1 MRCRNLADVGRRRF
15 LMGSAAATAGA
26 VALAGGQARAQTA
39 AARVEYPSNRL
50 ANISDLTENKPFDV
64 AYPDEDAP
72 GVLLKLGRAVEG
84 GAGPDGDIVGFT
96 TICPHKGFPLF
107 YSAGDRS
114 FNCPGHY
121 SRFDPEAG
129 GQQILGPGDAKPA
142 AVRAPHRR
150 RRRHLCRGG
159 RRAPLRPP
167 VERALREG
175 IMAFKRNIDRLPII
189 PADATVHNV
198 ICQFCIVGCGYH
210 AYSWPVNKQGGTAP
224 DQNIFGVDLSQQQPA
239 ETAAWYAPSMYNIV
253 KQDGRDVHLVVKPDP
268 DCEVNSGLASVRGAR
283 MAEMS
288 FSEARSTQPQRLTDP
303 MVWRQGM
310 KVPTSW
316 EDALDLVAR
325 VTVAVIQ
332 EQGED
337 GLFVSAFDHGGA
349 GGGYENTWGTG
360 KLYFEAM
367 KIKNIRIHNRPAYN
381 SEVHA
386 TRDMGVGE
394 LNNCYDDAELADTI
408 MAVGTNALETQTNYF
423 LNHWIPNLSGQSAGK
438 KQEQLPD
445 EPHAAARIVIVDPRR
460 TVTIN
465 ACEVA
470 AGADNVLH
478 LAINSGTDLALFNA
492 MFTYIADQ
500 GWLDQAFI
508 DASTSGFDEAL
519 AANRTSPED
528 AATICG
534 VSAEDIVKA
543 ATWIAAPK
551 EGGARRRTMF
561 AYEKGLIWGNDNYR
575 TNGALVNLALATG
588 NIGREGGG
596 CVRMGGHQEGYARP
610 SDAFIGR
617 PAPYVDKLLIDGQG
631 GVHHIWGCDHFKTT
645 LNASAFKRAFNE
657 RTNKVKAAMDSVP
670 AGDRAAQV
678 EAIVAAIRD
687 GGLFAVDVDIIPT
700 KIGEACHVLLPAAT
714 QGEMNLTSMNGERR
728 MRLTERYMDPPGRAM
743 PDCLI
748 AARLANAM
756 EAVWREKGDAATADK
771 FAGFDWQTEEDA
783 FMDGYHQVAGGGE
796 HVTYDLLRTMGTN
809 GFQEPATGVENG
821 QIVGTKRLYTDGKFG
836 TEDGRATF
844 MATEWRGLQ
853 APGKQAQK
861 DAFPYLINNGRANV
875 VWQSAYLDQENDF
888 VMDRWPLPFLEMH
901 PDDMTELGIAEGDL
915 VEVWNDAGSTQA
927 MVYPTPTARPKETFM
942 LFAFPTG
949 VQGNVV
955 NDGVNEFVIPNYKQ
969 TWGNIRRLAGKPQ
982 SVAHLTFKSKEYQA
996 L

>member
-1 MRCRNLADVGRRRF
+1 
-15 LMGSAAATAGA
+15 
-26 VALAGGQARAQTA
+26 
-39 AARVEYPSNRL
+39 
-50 ANISDLTENKPFDV
+50 
-64 AYPDEDAP
+64 
-72 GVLLKLGRAVEG
+72 
-84 GAGPDGDIVGFT
+84 
-96 TICPHKGFPLF
+96 
-107 YSAGDRS
+107 
-114 FNCPGHY
+114 
-121 SRFDPEAG
+121 
-129 GQQILGPGDAKPA
+129 
-142 AVRAPHRR
+142 
-150 RRRHLCRGG
+150 
-159 RRAPLRPP
+159 
-167 VERALREG
+167 
-175 IMAFKRNIDRLPII
+175 MAFKRNIDRLPII

-198 ICQFCIVGCGYH
+198 VCQFCIVGCGYH

-224 DQNIFGVDLSQQQPA
+224 DQNIFGVDLSQQQEA

-268 DCEVNSGLASVRGAR
+268 DCEVNSGLGSVRGAR

-394 LNNCYDDAELADTI
+394 LNNCYEDAELADTI

-423 LNHWIPNLSGQSAGK
+423 LNHWIPNLAGQSTAK

-460 TVTIN
+460 TVTVN
-465 ACEVA
+465 ACEAA
-470 AGADNVLH
+470 AGKENVLH

-492 MFTYIADQ
+492 MLTYVADQ

-508 DASTSGFDEAL
+508 DASTSGFAEAL
-519 AANRTSPED
+519 AANRTTPEE
-528 AATICG
+528 AAELCG

-543 ATWIAAPK
+543 ATWIAEPK

-575 TNGALVNLALATG
+575 TNAALVNIALATG

-610 SDAFIGR
+610 SDGFIGR
-617 PAPYVDKLLIDGQG
+617 PAPYVDKLLIEGKG

-687 GGLFAVDVDIIPT
+687 GGLFAVDVDLIPT

-756 EAVWREKGDAATADK
+756 EAVWRE
-771 FAGFDWQTEEDA
+771 
-783 FMDGYHQVAGGGE
+783 
-796 HVTYDLLRTMGTN
+796 N
-809 GFQEPATGVENG
+809 G
-821 QIVGTKRLYTDGKFG
+821 RRR
-836 TEDGRATF
+836 DGRQVQGLRLAD
-844 MATEWRGLQ
+844 RGGRLHGRLPPGGRRRRVRHLRAPAHHGHQRLPGARDRGRERQDRRHQ
-853 APGKQAQK
+853 APLHRRQVRHRGWPRHLHGDRMARAAGARQAG
-861 DAFPYLINNGRANV
+861 AEGR
-875 VWQSAYLDQENDF
+875 L
-888 VMDRWPLPFLEMH
+888 PLPHQQRTRE
-901 PDDMTELGIAEGDL
+901 
-915 VEVWNDAGSTQA
+915 
-927 MVYPTPTARPKETFM
+927 
-942 LFAFPTG
+942 
-949 VQGNVV
+949 
-955 NDGVNEFVIPNYKQ
+955 
-969 TWGNIRRLAGKPQ
+969 RRLAVGLSRPGERLRHG
-982 SVAHLTFKSKEYQA
+982 SLAAAVPRDAPRGHDRARGRRGRARRGLE
-996 L
+996 